1 MDEFN
6 YAIRLLLRAR
16 RKRLTQEK
24 SWKIRNTRHL
34 EKCQI
39 WVDCRFEWALRWTG
53 RLSKQLGRRCR
64 IFCVR
69 LRQCANEEICR
80 INLVPIRVLTQ
91 AIWSRILFSLMSY
104 FVGRYQMCVR
114 WSCIGCQ
121 EWVREHKG
129 QQTAQSKMRNTNK
142 QIRPCQDIASRLS
155 TCWITEYHR
164 NDEFWWGEIK

>member
-39 WVDCRFEWALRWTG
+39 WVETVDSSERCVG
-53 RLSKQLGRRCR
+53 RKDYQSNLDEGVAFYLCLIAQMCKWR
-64 IFCVR
+64 
-69 LRQCANEEICR
+69 NICR

-104 FVGRYQMCVR
+104 FVWALSDVCTVELYRMSRMSQR
-114 WSCIGCQ
+114 
-121 EWVREHKG
+121 
-129 QQTAQSKMRNTNK
+129 AQRAADKSKVKKRNTNK
-142 QIRPCQDIASRLS
+142 QISDLARILRAVCQRA
-155 TCWITEYHR
+155 E
-164 NDEFWWGEIK
+164 